1 LVSSLFLDAALSRRR
16 ALAVADGCARSIL
29 VAALSHGHPLNGNRI
44 PAIRKLPR
52 SDATISGS
60 AELPGVADP
69 TAAIVKQAV
78 RRSARTAFLCAAQQA

>member
-1 LVSSLFLDAALSRRR
+1 LDAALSRRR